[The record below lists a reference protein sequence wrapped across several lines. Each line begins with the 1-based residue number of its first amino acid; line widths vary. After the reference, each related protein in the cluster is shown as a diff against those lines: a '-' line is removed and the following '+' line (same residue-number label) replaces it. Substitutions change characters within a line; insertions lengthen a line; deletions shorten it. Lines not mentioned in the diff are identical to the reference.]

1 MNSNTFEF
9 FFFLNYYYLYNWK
22 LFLPNITTEL
32 ACNSRLILWKCFS
45 ETKKIRQTKIIVNVY
60 KGARTRW
67 RDSTAYKG
75 WARNKNVRDTPSG
88 KERVAEKYKFDR
100 DRQTDIQA
108 NRQTD
113 RQRQTLTDEQT
124 DNLYFSNPVFF
135 TCQKLHQVTSLR
147 HGIFLNVAFVTRGT
161 IRLVFFSKRA

>member
-113 RQRQTLTDEQT
+113 RQTGRDRHWQTSKPTT
-124 DNLYFSNPVFF
+124 FISAILYFSLARNSIKWLHCGTEFF
-135 TCQKLHQVTSLR
+135 WLLR
-147 HGIFLNVAFVTRGT
+147 L
-161 IRLVFFSKRA
+161 